1 MRSLGSAA
9 GAAWLCLA
17 ATGSVAHAQPSLQGF
32 DAVQASAEITTDLAR
47 RDLDAAAEAAS
58 KLMQGNSAE
67 KLKDVFQLVR
77 GLGQSQ
83 YTDLVYARDYGR
95 TEKDVIYKIDF
106 DKAFLFVRFLY
117 HVDNGAWRLIHLHLK
132 TEDEQPFPKEWVHI
146 YPR

>member
-1 MRSLGSAA
+1 M
-9 GAAWLCLA
+9 
-17 ATGSVAHAQPSLQGF
+17 
-32 DAVQASAEITTDLAR
+32 QASAEITNDLAR

-58 KLMQGNSAE
+58 RLMPGNSAE

-106 DKAFLFVRFLY
+106 DKAFLFVRYLY
-117 HVDNGAWRLIHLHLK
+117 HVDNGAWRLAHLHLK
-132 TEDEQPFPKEWVHI
+132 TENEEPFPKEWVHI